1 MGFSMVGTVNFTS
14 RSSQINFSADNRS
27 SVGSSSV
34 DALHSDPDLLVK
46 AYFRASPEERAK
58 LRRLVAYRPQSWLSF
73 KAILEQAYLPSHQDA
88 YDGAVDLIAECASSH
103 PFEEIF
109 EYIMATS
116 RLASQ
121 HHDRQKRLH
130 SEYSWEVL
138 IQGIGCAH
146 RLTSQSRLRLLR
158 QIARSDLFQI
168 MNCRGIKA
176 VFLDALTNIAESNG
190 LSIESARWIRTY
202 VQFVQTHDPDEYI
215 QTYAKDILVD
225 LT

>member
-14 RSSQINFSADNRS
+14 RSSQTTFSADNQS
-27 SVGSSSV
+27 SIGSSSV

-46 AYFRASPEERAK
+46 AYFRASPEERAN
-58 LRRLVAYRPQSWLSF
+58 LRKLVAYRPQSWLSF

-88 YDGAVDLIAECASSH
+88 YDGAVDLIAECTSSQ
-103 PFEEIF
+103 PFEEFFAYLIT
-109 EYIMATS
+109 MS

-121 HHDRQKRLH
+121 RNDRQKRLY

-146 RLTSQSRLRLLR
+146 RLTSQTRLRLLR

-190 LSIESARWIRTY
+190 LSTESTRWVRTY

-215 QTYAKDILVD
+215 QTYAKDVLAD
-225 LT
+225 LA